1 MSGLRIAIA
10 GAGVLGRLLA
20 WRLARDGHTVQVV
33 DPAHG
38 PEAPPLGNTLAH
50 PVAAGYTA
58 AGLLS
63 PLAELDHAEPELAA
77 LGWRSILR
85 WRDVV
90 AALAPQAPQT
100 LLRVQGSLLVAHS
113 ADLGSALRVMVKLRS
128 AAQSDPGAW
137 PAPEI
142 VPASELRVMEP
153 ELLPGLSAWWLP
165 GEGQLEPRLL
175 LDALAAQAPGVHWH
189 WGQRVTQVHPGC
201 LQIDAR
207 QRITCDLAIDV
218 RGLGARGDKTG
229 PGTHDEGSGLRGVR
243 GELVWLHAPGVNLR
257 HPVRLLHPRH
267 RVYIVPRA
275 HGHIVVGASEIESE
289 DRSPVSLRSA
299 VELMAAAHSVLPG
312 LAEARIV
319 HLDTNLRPAWPD
331 HRPRIESSPGLLRIT
346 GLYRH
351 GWLLAPALVDDAL
364 AQAFKEPQH
373 A

>member
-1 MSGLRIAIA
+1 MSSLRIAIA

-20 WRLARDGHTVQVV
+20 WRLAREGHAVQVV
-33 DPAHG
+33 DPAPG
-38 PEAPPLGNTLAH
+38 PEAPPLGHTLTH

-77 LGWRSILR
+77 LGWRSIVR

-90 AALAPQAPQT
+90 AALAPNAPQT

-175 LDALAAQAPGVHWH
+175 LDALATQASGVQWH
-189 WGQRVTQVHPGC
+189 WGQRVTHVQPGC
-201 LQIDAR
+201 LQIDEG
-207 QRITCDLAIDV
+207 QRITCDLAVDA
-218 RGLGARGDKTG
+218 RGLGARDDV
-229 PGTHDEGSGLRGVR
+229 PGLRGVR
-243 GELVWLHAPGVNLR
+243 GELVWLHAPGVHLR

-275 HGHIVVGASEIESE
+275 GQHIVVGASEIESE

-331 HRPRIESSPGLLRIT
+331 HRPRIEASPGLLRIT

-364 AQAFKEPQH
+364 AQAFTEPAH